1 MKTVRSIGILSFLV
15 LLFSPLLAG
24 SDLSTYRGF
33 HFGTSL
39 NAAVK
44 HSGMD
49 ASEVTVLHQRPAFIQ
64 ELKWRPSRFTG
75 ASGDKDSVDQVEF
88 AFLQGQLFRIVVDYD
103 REKIAGLTTND
114 LIDGISA
121 QYGAATSPAVTM
133 VLSSQFEDE
142 KTQVLA
148 RWEDADYSLNLVQ
161 LPYSGTLKLVMF
173 QKVLNARAE
182 AAVAEGVRMDTEEAP
197 GLAKLEEQNAKTELD
212 KNRLVNK
219 ALFRP

>member
-1 MKTVRSIGILSFLV
+1 MKTARSISNLSFLV
-15 LLFSPLLAG
+15 LLFSPLLSGA
-24 SDLSTYRGF
+24 DLSTYRGF
-33 HFGTSL
+33 HFGMSL

-49 ASEVTVLHQRPAFIQ
+49 ASEVTVMHKRPALIQ
-64 ELKWRPSRFTG
+64 ELKWRPSRFV
-75 ASGDKDSVDQVEF
+75 AFGDKDPVDQVEF
-88 AFLQGQLFRIVVDYD
+88 AFLDGQLFRIVVDYG
-103 REKIAGLTTND
+103 REKIAGLTTGD

-121 QYGAATSPAVTM
+121 QYGAATMPGVPM

-142 KTQVLA
+142 KAQVPA

-161 LPYSGTLKLVMF
+161 LPYSATLKIVIF

-182 AAVAEGVRMDTEEAP
+182 AAIAEGIRLDTEQAP
-197 GLAKLEEQNAKTELD
+197 GLAKLEAENAKTELD

-219 ALFRP
+219 AHFRP

>member
-33 HFGTSL
+33 HFGKSL

-49 ASEVTVLHQRPAFIQ
+49 ASEVTILHQRPALIQ